1 MPELG
6 ETRRKVKI
14 AIAVLV
20 VLDVAAAGILFSPLV
35 GSANSRNQ
43 QLSMLGTEIKLK
55 TRQVEP
61 LRGLDK
67 KIPVA
72 RHQIDEFYKDR
83 LTSEDSEISGEL
95 QKLASASGVKINGVK
110 YAQNQA
116 EQSDRLNDLEQRAE
130 TVGLHRVLV
139 EADLSGDYL
148 QLMRFINAL
157 ERNKLFFIVDSVV
170 LGGEQGG
177 SVKLEVRLETYS
189 KVGIA

>member
-35 GSANSRNQ
+35 GSAKSRDQ

-116 EQSDRLNDLEQRAE
+116 DQGDRLSDLEQRAE
-130 TVGLHRVLV
+130 TVGLHRVVV

-148 QLMRFINAL
+148 QLMRFINAM